1 MNEKE
6 YITIPKLAKLLGL
19 SRIAVYKKVKNGEIK
34 AIKIGR
40 IYAIPKEYVSGI
52 LGRKVSEKA
61 RKEID
66 KAIQK
71 TLREY
76 GDTLKQLGD
85 E

>member
-52 LGRKVSEKA
+52 LGREVSEKA

-76 GDTLKQLGD
+76 GDTLKQLGG

>member
-19 SRIAVYKKVKNGEIK
+19 SRIAVYKKVKNGEIN

-52 LGRKVSEKA
+52 LGREVSEKA

-76 GDTLKQLGD
+76 GDTLKQLGG